1 MSHPIGYAGISTSLG
16 GEREGW
22 PGLNATKKQDL
33 NGPVFLGKC
42 AISIIATVEA
52 MVMVVVMMIP
62 ITTVLARHHDNAAF
76 IISILAVVMV
86 MVVMMIELGHLDV
99 MLRRWNRR
107 GFIDRLQQRRGVRNR
122 LKQIGKRIR
131 RQRLG
136 GVGAGAAWAVPTDP
150 SAATAPNSPA
160 IFLSIDIPP
169 FVDAGRQAR
178 SPATRCVAVCSEV

>member
-1 MSHPIGYAGISTSLG
+1 MSHPIGYAGISTSRG

-86 MVVMMIELGHLDV
+86 MVVMIELGHLDV

-150 SAATAPNSPA
+150 SAARLP
-160 IFLSIDIPP
+160 I
-169 FVDAGRQAR
+169 VQR
-178 SPATRCVAVCSEV
+178 SSYP